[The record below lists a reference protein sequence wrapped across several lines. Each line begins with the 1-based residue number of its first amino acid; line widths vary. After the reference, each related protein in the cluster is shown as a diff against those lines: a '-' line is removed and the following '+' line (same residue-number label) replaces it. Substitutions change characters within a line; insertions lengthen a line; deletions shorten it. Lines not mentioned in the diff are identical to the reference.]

1 MNYPTPRIVQPGGS
15 RGYLWGLLVLVVALL
30 GLFLAIPYL
39 DQRQSG
45 PVIEELQERITTQQ
59 QLIAELETE
68 RIALNERIAGLV
80 RSSQIDQEAMRQVR
94 GELSAR
100 HEERAKLDEELAFLR
115 SMVSAKDVREGVQI
129 QRFSLKQGGQDRVY
143 RFSFTITQTMKN
155 GDAATG
161 WIFFAVDGVNGEEPA
176 WLPLREITEGNTEK
190 VKMRFKH
197 FQEVEGVIQLPEGF
211 TPLKVIIEIKPSNKK
226 LPELKRRFD
235 WVVEEI

>member
-1 MNYPTPRIVQPGGS
+1 MNYPTPRIVQPGGT
-15 RGYLWGLLVLVVALL
+15 RPYLWGVLVLMLALL
-30 GLFLAIPYL
+30 GLFLAAPYL
-39 DQRQSG
+39 NQRQSG
-45 PVIEELQERITTQQ
+45 PVIEELQGRLATQQ

-80 RSSQIDQEAMRQVR
+80 RAGQIDREAMRQVR
-94 GELSAR
+94 GELDAR
-100 HEERAKLDEELAFLR
+100 QEGRVKLDEELAFLR
-115 SMVSAKDVREGVQI
+115 SMVSAKDEREGVQV
-129 QRFSLKQGGQDRVY
+129 QRFNLKRGGGDRVY
-143 RFSFTITQTMKN
+143 RFSFTITQTLKN

-161 WIFFAVDGVNGEEPA
+161 WIFFAVDGVNGEEPV
-176 WLPLREITEGNTEK
+176 WLPMREITEEKTEK

>member
-15 RGYLWGLLVLVVALL
+15 RPYLWGVLVLVLALL
-30 GLFLAIPYL
+30 GLFLAAPYF
-39 DQRQSG
+39 DQRQTG
-45 PVIEELQERITTQQ
+45 LVIEEMEDRLATQQ
-59 QLIAELETE
+59 QLIDEFETE

-80 RSSQIDQEAMRQVR
+80 RSSQIDREAIRQVR
-94 GELSAR
+94 GELGAR
-100 HEERAKLDEELAFLR
+100 QEERAKLDEELVFLR

-129 QRFSLKQGGQDRVY
+129 QRFSLKQGGGDRVY
-143 RFSFTITQTMKN
+143 RYSFTITQTMKN

-161 WIFFAVDGVNGEEPA
+161 WIFFAVDGVNGEKPV
-176 WLPLREITEGNTEK
+176 WLPLREITEEKTEK

-197 FQEVEGVIQLPEGF
+197 FQDVEGVIQLPEGF

-226 LPELKRRFD
+226 LPDLKRRFD

>member
-15 RGYLWGLLVLVVALL
+15 RVYLWVVLVLVLALL
-30 GLFLAIPYL
+30 GMFQAAPYL
-39 DQRQSG
+39 TQRQSG
-45 PVIEELQERITTQQ
+45 PVIQELQDRLATQQ
-59 QLIAELETE
+59 QLIAEFEAE

-80 RSSQIDQEAMRQVR
+80 SSSQIDREAMRQVR

-100 HEERAKLDEELAFLR
+100 QEERAKLDEELAFLR
-115 SMVSAKDVREGVQI
+115 SMVSAKDVREGVQV
-129 QRFSLKQGGQDRVY
+129 QRFSLKQGGGDRLY
-143 RFSFTITQTMKN
+143 RFNFTITQTMKS

-161 WIFFAVDGVNGEEPA
+161 WIFFAVDGVNGEEPV
-176 WLPLREITEGNTEK
+176 WLPLREITEEKIEK

-197 FQEVEGVIQLPEGF
+197 FQDVEGVIQLPEGF